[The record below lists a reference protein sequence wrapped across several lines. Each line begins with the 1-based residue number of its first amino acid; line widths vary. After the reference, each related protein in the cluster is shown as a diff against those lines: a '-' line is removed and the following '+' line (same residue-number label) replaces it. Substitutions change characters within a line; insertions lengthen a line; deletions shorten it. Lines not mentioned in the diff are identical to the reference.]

1 MITPIELHNRQHK
14 TGRGYSRKEM
24 DLFLEEVYSNYEIL
38 YKENAELKEK
48 LTQLSDGIQYY
59 KAMENTLQKALVLAE
74 QTSKDTIEAATAKA
88 QLIEKE
94 AGLKADTIVNNAL
107 SEAEK
112 IKKECISLLKQYNQF
127 KAQYKQIAVKQIELL
142 DGDFYEIYS
151 KDLIDAIN
159 DADVT
164 TETSKTDAIPEAKE
178 EKKSLTIEDNITK
191 ENDIA
196 KENNTEDK
204 AVLSETES
212 ISADHNSDDISS
224 KVIKDTAPDTKSYEP
239 HESQIAI
246 KEGDTKEFAP
256 VTSEDIDRY
265 VKDSENN
272 ADKTQHN
279 SSVNTEIDN
288 TENYASENDD
298 SGHDSADA
306 NKTED
311 PINQL
316 FKELREDLAKDVNDS
331 PFEFI
336 DNE

>member
-24 DLFLEEVYSNYEIL
+24 DLFLEEVYSNYESL

-159 DADVT
+159 DAAGT
-164 TETSKTDAIPEAKE
+164 SSEQTITE
-178 EKKSLTIEDNITK
+178 
-191 ENDIA
+191 
-196 KENNTEDK
+196 
-204 AVLSETES
+204 ETEETILPVS
-212 ISADHNSDDISS
+212 NDAEAPADSEQVQAHNAADVMDISEE
-224 KVIKDTAPDTKSYEP
+224 A
-239 HESQIAI
+239 ESEENISDSDSMITEVKEQDNNSI
-246 KEGDTKEFAP
+246 KEGDTKEFTP
-256 VTSEDIDRY
+256 I
-265 VKDSENN
+265 
-272 ADKTQHN
+272 
-279 SSVNTEIDN
+279 SSVDLSNGDDTAN
-288 TENYASENDD
+288 ENKASETKEGDD
-298 SGHDSADA
+298 
-306 NKTED
+306 
-311 PINQL
+311 PLNQL